1 MGNQWFEEFEVGQRF
16 VSQGVT
22 FTEASIIDFASRY
35 DPQRFHIDKE
45 AAARTPFGG
54 LVASGFQTLGLS
66 FRMFFELGVIRES
79 GIGAPGIEELR
90 WTAPGASRRHRVRR
104 GRGDRSEAVE
114 IESRSRDRA
123 NTLHHPEPARGDG
136 HDPAR
141 AADRRAAPDRLTTVR
156 GHEHRF
162 SGTRRIA

>member
-35 DPQRFHIDKE
+35 DPQRFHIDRE

-66 FRMFFELGVIRES
+66 FRRFFELGVIRES

-90 WTAPGASRRHRVRR
+90 WTAPVRPGDTIRV
-104 GRGDRSEAVE
+104 EVE
-114 IESRSRDRA
+114 VIEIKPSRSK
-123 NTLHHPEPARGDG
+123 
-136 HDPAR
+136 
-141 AADRRAAPDRLTTVR
+141 ADRGVVRMRYTTRNQR
-156 GHEHRF
+156 GETVMILIVPQF
-162 SGTRRIA
+162 VARRPADPSAGA

>member
-35 DPQRFHIDKE
+35 DPQRFHIDRE

-66 FRMFFELGVIRES
+66 FRRFFELGVIRES

-90 WTAPGASRRHRVRR
+90 WTAPVRPGDTIRV
-104 GRGDRSEAVE
+104 EVE
-114 IESRSRDRA
+114 VIEIRPSRSK
-123 NTLHHPEPARGDG
+123 
-136 HDPAR
+136 
-141 AADRRAAPDRLTTVR
+141 ADRGVVRMRYTTRNQR
-156 GHEHRF
+156 GE
-162 SGTRRIA
+162 TVMILIVPQLVARRPADPSAGA